1 MKFYIKKK
9 LSHKCFIA
17 NKKRLKKEALWFSK
31 KEKKDMKKDI
41 IRARRK
47 WKWLDKKLEK
57 EKKETEKALA
67 FLENLDP
74 DMILINFSNNKQ

>member
-17 NKKRLKKEALWFSK
+17 NKKRLQKEALWFSK
-31 KEKKDMKKDI
+31 KEKKNMKKDI

-47 WKWLDKKLEK
+47 WKWIGKNSQHQVKKLKSLILDLEK
-57 EKKETEKALA
+57 S
-67 FLENLDP
+67 P
-74 DMILINFSNNKQ
+74 DTDISLF